1 LHDMSDIRENLSAC
15 GWHKV
20 TVGGTNVTQVTV
32 QLGAPPVWTE
42 SQITTAN
49 TNWTVGQKLV
59 YDIATNTYSL
69 AANQA
74 QPGTNYY
81 EVLVANTAGSSDS
94 YTVRHYY
101 YPSKLLQCTI
111 LSKGPNSFPVFLGT
125 DRNYGWNNAN
135 NENIYPVA
143 ARVLLRLSNA
153 INFSQTIT
161 ATPWCYANAGY
172 DLGGQTLTIQFPEN
186 SLKTTPELVFPAS
199 LGVVEYYGNGV
210 KVSQAVAPAETT
222 VGAITNRFPSRVTIS
237 YPNFAEVFDRPF
249 DISSTQSESIVDV
262 NPADGQE
269 ITGIFPFFSEST
281 FSAALK
287 SSSVIVFKSNSI
299 YIIDPASRKAQQIES
314 NGLGCTAPGSIA
326 ATREGIMFANEAGL
340 YRLTRS
346 LTVEPIGS
354 YIDRL
359 WREGINKSQLAL
371 LQGHAYSVGRKYK
384 VAVPRIGEKVPQ
396 DVLVYDYTR
405 EDSKNTY
412 GSWTRYTNH
421 PATGWCNLLED
432 AYFASTVGRVYK
444 VSNENSKYDYQD
456 DGQPIDGSVTFRAL
470 DFGDSA
476 VRKRVL
482 HLLVHYRIPN
492 LTEGQVDISTAT
504 VSMGVNLVD
513 NFLALDT
520 FKLDVPNSPDG
531 LSTLT
536 PNKQITIRYAVRN
549 PKSLYFQTKIQDN
562 GLHTPLQVTGLSFRV
577 AGLSTE
583 GITEAAQTMKE

>member
-1 LHDMSDIRENLSAC
+1 
-15 GWHKV
+15 
-20 TVGGTNVTQVTV
+20 
-32 QLGAPPVWTE
+32 
-42 SQITTAN
+42 
-49 TNWTVGQKLV
+49 
-59 YDIATNTYSL
+59 
-69 AANQA
+69 
-74 QPGTNYY
+74 
-81 EVLVANTAGSSDS
+81 
-94 YTVRHYY
+94 
-101 YPSKLLQCTI
+101 
-111 LSKGPNSFPVFLGT
+111 
-125 DRNYGWNNAN
+125 
-135 NENIYPVA
+135 
-143 ARVLLRLSNA
+143 
-153 INFSQTIT
+153 
-161 ATPWCYANAGY
+161 
-172 DLGGQTLTIQFPEN
+172 
-186 SLKTTPELVFPAS
+186 
-199 LGVVEYYGNGV
+199 
-210 KVSQAVAPAETT
+210 
-222 VGAITNRFPSRVTIS
+222 
-237 YPNFAEVFDRPF
+237 
-249 DISSTQSESIVDV
+249 
-262 NPADGQE
+262 
-269 ITGIFPFFSEST
+269 
-281 FSAALK
+281 
-287 SSSVIVFKSNSI
+287 
-299 YIIDPASRKAQQIES
+299 
-314 NGLGCTAPGSIA
+314 
-326 ATREGIMFANEAGL
+326 MFANEAGL
-340 YRLTRS
+340 YRLTRA

-504 VSMGVNLVD
+504 ISMGVNLVD

-583 GITEAAQTMKE
+583 GIKEAAQTMKE